1 MKSPIQRLVLRL
13 TLCLIGMAA
22 AGLNGA
28 AFAQAWPAKSIRLIV
43 PLVAGGTTDVAT
55 RVIATHLSE
64 ALGMPVVVEN
74 RIGANGIVG
83 VKAATKAAPD
93 GYTFL
98 VGSSTTMAANN
109 FLYKNTGVEPL
120 KDFIPVAIL
129 GTLDFMIVV
138 PAASPYQTLADL
150 VKDARARPSDLTY
163 AYGSSG
169 SMICSETFRNA
180 AQIVLRKIPYQSSP
194 QAMVDLA
201 AGRVDMICDAL
212 GTSFPLVKAGKLRY
226 LAVTGAMR
234 EEKIPDVP
242 TLQESQVPA
251 MHQTWAGFF
260 APAQTPVAIVNRMSA
275 EILKAL
281 SRPDVQEK
289 VREQGFMPLQMG
301 SAEFLA
307 LHQREFARAGNMVKQ
322 AGIQPE

>member
-1 MKSPIQRLVLRL
+1 MKSPIRRLLL
-13 TLCLIGMAA
+13 SATLCAIGMAA
-22 AGLNGA
+22 ACLHHTSY
-28 AFAQAWPAKSIRLIV
+28 AQAWPGKPIRLIV

-55 RVIATHLSE
+55 RVIAIQLGE
-64 ALGMPVVVEN
+64 ALGQQVVVEN

-83 VKAATKAAPD
+83 VQAAAKAAPD

-109 FLYKNTGVEPL
+109 FLYKNPGVEPL
-120 KDFIPVAIL
+120 KDFIPVAML
-129 GTLDFMIVV
+129 GTLDFVVVV
-138 PAASPYQTLADL
+138 PATSRYQTLADL

-194 QAMVDLA
+194 QAIVDLA
-201 AGRVDMICDAL
+201 AGRVDMVCDAL
-212 GTSFPLVKAGKLRY
+212 GTTLPMVKSGKLRF
-226 LAVTGAMR
+226 LAATGAKR
-234 EEKIPDVP
+234 DDKIPDVP
-242 TLQESQVPA
+242 TLMESQVPA
-251 MHQTWAGFF
+251 THQTWAGFF
-260 APAQTPVAIVNRMSA
+260 APAQTPVAVVNRMSV
-275 EILKAL
+275 EILKVL
-281 SRPDVQEK
+281 SRSDVQEK

-307 LHQREFARAGNMVKQ
+307 LHQREFATTGNMIKQ